1 MIHELAQT
9 IQRLKTSPKV
19 GANLSARM
27 DIETSIKYLPVQDY
41 LLFYEILEGK
51 NQVNDIDA
59 WQFGAE
65 ADLLAKLV
73 LEGTKTATASA
84 YDLYAVDNDP
94 LPEVG
99 SYDVILDGQEQAVC
113 IIKIIKVSIVPFKD
127 VSAEHAWKEGE
138 GDKSLDYWRD
148 VHQKFF
154 TQCFDE
160 CDLTFTTDSRIV
172 LEEFQVVYP
181 QN

>member
-1 MIHELAQT
+1 MNAQELWSKYKNINPSIGDDIH
-9 IQRLKTSPKV
+9 
-19 GANLSARM
+19 
-27 DIETSIKYLPVQDY
+27 
-41 LLFYEILEGK
+41 
-51 NQVNDIDA
+51 A

-65 ADLLAKLV
+65 ADLLAKLA
-73 LEGTKTATASA
+73 LEGTETATASA

-148 VHQKFF
+148 VHEEFF
-154 TQCFDE
+154 KPYFEE
-160 CDLTFTTDSRIV
+160 CGLTFTPESLIV

-181 QN
+181 QS

>member
-1 MIHELAQT
+1 MNAQELWNKYKK
-9 IQRLKTSPKV
+9 INP
-19 GANLSARM
+19 
-27 DIETSIKYLPVQDY
+27 SIGD
-41 LLFYEILEGK
+41 
-51 NQVNDIDA
+51 DIDA
-59 WQFGAE
+59 WQFGLE

-148 VHQKFF
+148 VHEEFF
-154 TQCFDE
+154 KPYFEE
-160 CDLTFTTDSRIV
+160 CGLTFTPESLIV
-172 LEEFQVVYP
+172 LEEFEVVYP
-181 QN
+181 TV

>member
-1 MIHELAQT
+1 MTPQECWSKYKRIH
-9 IQRLKTSPKV
+9 PDV
-19 GANLSARM
+19 G
-27 DIETSIKYLPVQDY
+27 D
-41 LLFYEILEGK
+41 
-51 NQVNDIDA
+51 DIDT

-99 SYDVILDGQEQAVC
+99 SYDVILDSKDQAVC
-113 IIKIIKVSIVPFKD
+113 IIQIKKVSVAPFKE
-127 VSAEHAWKEGE
+127 VSEKHAFKEGE

>member
-1 MIHELAQT
+1 MNAQELWNKYKK
-9 IQRLKTSPKV
+9 INP
-19 GANLSARM
+19 
-27 DIETSIKYLPVQDY
+27 SIGD
-41 LLFYEILEGK
+41 
-51 NQVNDIDA
+51 DIDA

-138 GDKSLDYWRD
+138 GDKSLDYWQD
-148 VHQKFF
+148 VHEEFF
-154 TQCFDE
+154 KPYFEE
-160 CDLTFTTDSRIV
+160 CGLTFTPESLIV

-181 QN
+181 QS

>member
-1 MIHELAQT
+1 MNAQELWNKYKK
-9 IQRLKTSPKV
+9 INP
-19 GANLSARM
+19 
-27 DIETSIKYLPVQDY
+27 SIGD
-41 LLFYEILEGK
+41 
-51 NQVNDIDA
+51 DIDA

-148 VHQKFF
+148 VHEEFF
-154 TQCFDE
+154 KPYFEE
-160 CDLTFTTDSRIV
+160 CGLTFTPESLIV

-181 QN
+181 QS

>member
-1 MIHELAQT
+1 MNAQELWNKYKK
-9 IQRLKTSPKV
+9 INP
-19 GANLSARM
+19 
-27 DIETSIKYLPVQDY
+27 SIGD
-41 LLFYEILEGK
+41 
-51 NQVNDIDA
+51 DIDA

-99 SYDVILDGQEQAVC
+99 SYDVILDGQEQAIC

-148 VHQKFF
+148 VHEEFF
-154 TQCFDE
+154 KPYFEE
-160 CDLTFTTDSRIV
+160 CGLTFTPESLIV
-172 LEEFQVVYP
+172 LEEFEVVYP

>member
-1 MIHELAQT
+1 MNAQELWNKYKK
-9 IQRLKTSPKV
+9 INP
-19 GANLSARM
+19 
-27 DIETSIKYLPVQDY
+27 SIGD
-41 LLFYEILEGK
+41 
-51 NQVNDIDA
+51 DIDA

-73 LEGTKTATASA
+73 LEDTKTATASA
-84 YDLYAVDNDP
+84 YDLYAVDNDQ

-99 SYDVILDGQEQAVC
+99 SYDVVLDSKDQAVC
-113 IIKIIKVSIVPFKD
+113 IIQIKKVSVAPFKE
-127 VSAEHAWKEGE
+127 VSEKHAFKEGE

-181 QN
+181 TV